1 MASPIV
7 QILAISNVFCRS
19 MFFKNAGDVE
29 HGHCHTYD
37 HGTLISYGRV
47 LVEMLDD
54 DGNTISSKEFTAPSF
69 VFINKFRMHRLTAL
83 EDGTVAACIHALRTI
98 DEEIIPEDT
107 LVQQKNFVNNF
118 EDSEFADDHLEFY
131 FKKNHRINLGGL
143 SLTTEDRN
151 KYFAI
156 DSVPE

>member
-7 QILAISNVFCRS
+7 QSIAISNVFCRS

-54 DGNTISSKEFTAPSF
+54 DGNTIASKEFTAPSF
-69 VFINKFRMHRLTAL
+69 VFIDKMRMHKLTAL
-83 EDGTVAACIHALRTI
+83 EDGTVAACIHALRDI
-98 DEEIIPEDT
+98 DENIIPPDT
-107 LVQQKNFVNNF
+107 LVNQKCFADTWN
-118 EDSEFADDHLEFY
+118 DSEFVDDHIGPY
-131 FKKNHRINLGGL
+131 FSKNHNILIGSNSL
-143 SLTTEDRN
+143 SKEGRDKR
-151 KYFAI
+151 FA
-156 DSVPE
+156 SPSE